1 MTTAAGSAAATA
13 ASTAATPPLRST
25 RWFSGDDE
33 VAVMHRVALRNVG
46 VQIDP
51 DDPRPLIGIA
61 DSSSPLNPCNLPL
74 RALADDVARGVREA
88 GGIPLTL
95 PVMSLGEDLM
105 KPTAMLYRNLLSMEV
120 EEYARAY
127 PLDGL
132 VLLGNCDKAIPGA
145 LMGAVSADLPTLVVN
160 AGARPAG
167 TFRGRRVGTGTDLW
181 RAWEDRR
188 AGTLD
193 DAGWAEFETALSC
206 GPGACNTLGTASSMA
221 IVAEVLGFMLPGAST
236 IPAADPRRA
245 QSAAATG
252 REAVAAVLSGRTP
265 SRVLGMAALRNAIV
279 ALNAVGGSTNVV
291 LHLIAIAGRDG
302 ITLPLDVFDEVARST
317 PLLAD
322 IEPSGAL
329 LMQDFDAA
337 GGVPALLHALGD
349 LVDTTAPTGDGT
361 PWSAALAPPT
371 RVGDAEPIRT
381 RETALGETGA
391 FAVLTGS
398 LAPRGALVKVSAA
411 SPDLLRHRGRA
422 LVFRSYAE
430 MIDCLDDPQ
439 LDVDASTVLVLAGA
453 GPKGAPG
460 MPEWGVLPIPRRLAE
475 QGVRDMVR
483 ISDARMSG
491 TAFGTCIVHVAPE
504 AADGGP
510 LGLVRTGDTI
520 VVDLPSRR
528 LDLEVDEAELE
539 RRRAEPAPAPSPASR
554 HLRGW
559 PLLYREHV
567 LQADAGCDFDFLV
580 PSRPEA
586 RTPVQPEIGRS

>member
-1 MTTAAGSAAATA
+1 MTA
-13 ASTAATPPLRST
+13 ASAPLRSA
-25 RWFSGDDE
+25 RWFAGHDD

-46 VQIDP
+46 IEIDP
-51 DDPRPLIGIA
+51 ADPRPVIGIA
-61 DSSSPLNPCNLPL
+61 DSSSPVNPCNLPL
-74 RALADDVARGVREA
+74 RALAEEVARGVTEA

-132 VLLGNCDKAIPGA
+132 VLLGNCDKSIPGA

-167 TFRGRRVGTGTDLW
+167 VFRGRRVGTGTDLW

-188 AGTLD
+188 AGALD
-193 DAGWAEFETALSC
+193 DAAWAAFETALSC

-221 IVAEVLGFMLPGAST
+221 IVAEVLGFVLPGTST
-236 IPAADPRRA
+236 IPAADPRR
-245 QSAAATG
+245 SLAAIASG
-252 REAVAAVLSGRTP
+252 REAVAAVRAGRTP
-265 SRVLGMAALRNAIV
+265 SRMLTPAAVRNAIV
-279 ALNAVGGSTNVV
+279 ALNAAGGSTNVV
-291 LHLIAIAGRDG
+291 LHLIAIAGRTG
-302 ITLPLDVFDEVARST
+302 LPLPLGLFDELARRT
-317 PLLAD
+317 PVLAD
-322 IEPSGAL
+322 VEPSGGL

-349 LVDTTAPTGDGT
+349 LIDTEAATAAGT
-361 PWSAALAPPT
+361 PWSAAVAPAR
-371 RVGDAEPIRT
+371 RVGDELPIRQPGD
-381 RETALGETGA
+381 AIASGGA
-391 FAVLTGS
+391 FAVLTGT

-411 SPDLLRHRGRA
+411 TPDLLRHRGRA
-422 LVFRSYAE
+422 LVFRSYPE
-430 MIDCLDDPQ
+430 MIERLDDPD
-439 LDVDASTVLVLAGA
+439 LEVDASTVLVLAGA

-460 MPEWGVLPIPRRLAE
+460 MPEWGVIPLPRRLAE

-491 TAFGTCIVHVAPE
+491 TAFGTCIVHVTPE

-510 LGLVRTGDTI
+510 LGLVRTGDVI

-528 LDLEVDEAELE
+528 LDLDVDDAELE
-539 RRRAEPAPAPSPASR
+539 RRRAEPQPVPAASSV

-580 PSRPEA
+580 PAGPEA

>member
-1 MTTAAGSAAATA
+1 MTTG
-13 ASTAATPPLRST
+13 PHPLRSA

-46 VQIDP
+46 VEINP
-51 DDPRPLIGIA
+51 DDPRPVIGIA

-74 RALADDVARGVREA
+74 RVLADDVARGVVEA
-88 GGIPLTL
+88 GGIPMTL

-132 VLLGNCDKAIPGA
+132 VLLGNCDKSIPGA
-145 LMGAVSADLPTLVVN
+145 LMGAVSANLPTLVVN

-167 TFRGRRVGTGTDLW
+167 IFRNRRVGTGTDLW

-188 AGTLD
+188 AKALD
-193 DAGWAEFETALSC
+193 DADWLEFETALSC

-236 IPAADPRRA
+236 IPSGDPRRA
-245 QSAAATG
+245 AIAAATG
-252 REAVAAVLSGRTP
+252 REAVAAVAAGRRPTT
-265 SRVLGMAALRNAIV
+265 VLGSAALTNAIV
-279 ALNAVGGSTNVV
+279 ALNAAGGSTNVV
-291 LHLIAIAGRDG
+291 LHLIAIAGRAG
-302 ITLPLDVFDEVARST
+302 LPLPVGLFDDIARRT

-349 LVDTTAPTGDGT
+349 LIDTGAPTGAGT
-361 PWSAALAPPT
+361 PWSDAVVAPR
-371 RVGDAEPIRT
+371 RVGDAEPIRHPD
-381 RETALGETGA
+381 RALGTTGT

-398 LAPRGALVKVSAA
+398 LAPRGALVKTSAA
-411 SPDLLRHRGRA
+411 TPGLLQHRGPA
-422 LVFRSYAE
+422 LVFRSYPE
-430 MIDCLDDPQ
+430 MIERLDDPE
-439 LDVDASTVLVLAGA
+439 LEVDPTTVLVLAGA

-460 MPEWGVLPIPRRLAE
+460 MPEWGMIPIPRRLAE
-475 QGVRDMVR
+475 QGVRDVVR

-491 TAFGTCIVHVAPE
+491 TSYGTCIVHVTPE

-510 LGLVRTGDTI
+510 LGLVRTGDI
-520 VVDLPSRR
+520 VVVDLPSRR
-528 LDLEVDEAELE
+528 LDIEVDEEELD
-539 RRRAEPAPAPSPASR
+539 RRRAEPLPPAPAAST

-559 PLLYREHV
+559 PLLYRERV

-580 PSRPEA
+580 PSGPDA
-586 RTPVQPEIGRS
+586 LAPVQPEIGRS